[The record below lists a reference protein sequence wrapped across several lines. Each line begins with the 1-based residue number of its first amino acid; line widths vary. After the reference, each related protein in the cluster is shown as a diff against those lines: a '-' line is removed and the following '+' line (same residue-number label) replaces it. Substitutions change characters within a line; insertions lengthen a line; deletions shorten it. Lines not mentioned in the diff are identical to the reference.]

1 MVYVN
6 FCSPPIRCHREH
18 VLSVQAQNC
27 LDHRGFPGKWGLP
40 LNSPLLI
47 INWKSNVPLLA
58 IRKPKNLISRGNRS
72 HRLWR
77 KLLWARFVD
86 KSLCST
92 SEKREALYFMS
103 FDMSLMDFERP
114 CMSQLEAWA
123 RQYVTEGC
131 SAAHV
136 CCMKRDPLSLG
147 SGTSFHH
154 GYI

>member
-1 MVYVN
+1 MSTWAVRPSDAFGSMFWAFRPKTVWTIENSLVN
-6 FCSPPIRCHREH
+6 GDS
-18 VLSVQAQNC
+18 
-27 LDHRGFPGKWGLP
+27 P

-77 KLLWARFVD
+77 KLSWARFVD

-123 RQYVTEGC
+123 RQHVTEGC